1 MFGKC
6 GKAVVKWKSLL
17 KCYNFLFSKQASFL
31 VFSQFQNIFQVL
43 LSERLHCGEQFTVC
57 SILSYRALLPRI
69 LYEIQNFFTH
79 FAFIL
84 FYLVIVKCGKICGN
98 ALKPQIGFVVC
109 VHFIYYT
116 HQYHPCQIETIGK
129 KKRGTEMYPS
139 SFIQGTHRFPHGL
152 GIPAWC
158 WQ

>member
-17 KCYNFLFSKQASFL
+17 KYYNFSLLKQAFFL
-31 VFSQFQNIFQVL
+31 VFNQFQNIFQVL
-43 LSERLHCGEQFTVC
+43 LSKRLHCREQFTVC
-57 SILSYRALLPRI
+57 SILPYHALLSHI
-69 LYEIQNFFTH
+69 SHEIQNFFTH

-98 ALKPQIGFVVC
+98 TLKPQIGFVVC
-109 VHFIYYT
+109 VHLIYYT
-116 HQYHPCQIETIGK
+116 HQYHPCQIETISK
-129 KKRGTEMYPS
+129 KKRGTFLYPS

-152 GIPAWC
+152 GILA
-158 WQ
+158 